1 MALKILQLQN
11 KLDIAKRSLDEL
23 VTKDA
28 EFVTRAAEIEAS
40 IPERRDAE
48 AQKIVDEAIEK
59 LDADKASHEEA
70 KANLQREIE
79 GLEAELRELD
89 KPIDEEKIETV
100 EERKVDKPMEIRESR
115 EYLHA
120 WVEAV
125 KTGDEREVRSLI
137 TENTTNGTIP
147 VPVYVEG
154 RVRTAWESDGF
165 VSRIAKTFVKGNLTI
180 MYESSS
186 SAAVVHTEGAA
197 APQEEALVLGKVALV
212 PATIKKWIGVSDE
225 ALSMTDETFVD
236 YIIDELT
243 YRIIK
248 KFRDDAIAK
257 MIAST
262 LTAKPTGATSVAE
275 AILLG
280 LGALSDEATNPV
292 AIMSKTAWADAK
304 AAVLSAGYGYDPF
317 AGLEVLFNDTLHSA
331 NSEGVIVADLKG
343 YHANFP
349 NGLDVKVVADEKAKE
364 DMVEFVGKLLVGHD
378 VVAPGM
384 IAYMA
389 IA

>member
-1 MALKILQLQN
+1 
-11 KLDIAKRSLDEL
+11 
-23 VTKDA
+23 
-28 EFVTRAAEIEAS
+28 
-40 IPERRDAE
+40 
-48 AQKIVDEAIEK
+48 
-59 LDADKASHEEA
+59 
-70 KANLQREIE
+70 
-79 GLEAELRELD
+79 
-89 KPIDEEKIETV
+89 
-100 EERKVDKPMEIRESR
+100 
-115 EYLHA
+115 
-120 WVEAV
+120 
-125 KTGDEREVRSLI
+125 
-137 TENTTNGTIP
+137 
-147 VPVYVEG
+147 
-154 RVRTAWESDGF
+154 
-165 VSRIAKTFVKGNLTI
+165 
-180 MYESSS
+180 
-186 SAAVVHTEGAA
+186 
-197 APQEEALVLGKVALV
+197 
-212 PATIKKWIGVSDE
+212 
-225 ALSMTDETFVD
+225 MTDETFVD

-262 LTAKPTGATSVAE
+262 LTAKPTGATSIAE